1 MFKWYHILVLICIS
15 LMVNYISFHMPFGLF
30 FIYLKEMSSQIPL
43 FFYFHFSLLGC
54 KSSLCILD
62 TSPLSDIFSQSV
74 ACLFILLT
82 VSFAE
87 QHSVF
92 LKCFLKF
99 VFKRSLSFQLFNI
112 SGFFPKIGT
121 QGPQP
126 HSAFYV
132 GCLAPGKICSN
143 ERNVLWWGSSTE
155 GRS

>member
-1 MFKWYHILVLICIS
+1 MWDLPQLGIEPVSPALAGRFLTTAPPGKSKLSV
-15 LMVNYISFHMPFGLF
+15 F
-30 FIYLKEMSSQIPL
+30 F
-43 FFYFHFSLLGC
+43 LLNLQ
-54 KSSLCILD
+54 SSLCILD

-112 SGFFPKIGT
+112 SSFFPKIGT
-121 QGPQP
+121 EGPQP

-143 ERNVLWWGSSTE
+143 ERNVL
-155 GRS
+155 

>member
-1 MFKWYHILVLICIS
+1 
-15 LMVNYISFHMPFGLF
+15 
-30 FIYLKEMSSQIPL
+30 MSSALAGRVLTTAPPGKSKL
-43 FFYFHFSLLGC
+43 SVFLLLNLQ
-54 KSSLCILD
+54 SSLCILD
-62 TSPLSDIFSQSV
+62 TSLLSEIFSQSV

-87 QHSVF
+87 QCSVF

-99 VFKRSLSFQLFNI
+99 VFKRCLSFQLLKI

-126 HSAFYV
+126 NSAFCV

-143 ERNVLWWGSSTE
+143 ERNVL
-155 GRS
+155 

>member
-1 MFKWYHILVLICIS
+1 MWDLPQLGIEPVSPALAGRFLTTAPPGKSKLSV
-15 LMVNYISFHMPFGLF
+15 F
-30 FIYLKEMSSQIPL
+30 F
-43 FFYFHFSLLGC
+43 LLNLQ
-54 KSSLCILD
+54 SSLCILD

-143 ERNVLWWGSSTE
+143 ERNVL
-155 GRS
+155 